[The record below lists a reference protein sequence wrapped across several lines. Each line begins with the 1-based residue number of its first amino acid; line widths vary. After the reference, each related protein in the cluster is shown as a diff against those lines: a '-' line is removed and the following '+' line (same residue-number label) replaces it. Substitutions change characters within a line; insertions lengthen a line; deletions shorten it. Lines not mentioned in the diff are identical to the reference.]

1 MEMLEETVIKAAGW
15 ARKHPVLF
23 CWIYFL
29 GYMVWFQLLERFRHP
44 VIIVHSTLDDMI
56 PFIPVFVVPY
66 LIWFFYISLTTF
78 WFFKRSREDF
88 WNVCR
93 YMLTGMVIAL
103 TIYTVL
109 PTGLQ
114 LRPEIT
120 GTDVFSG
127 LVAML
132 YQADTA
138 TNVCPSIHVMNSIAV
153 NAVVQRSNAFKHP
166 RIVKTSSYI
175 LAVAICASTV
185 LLKQHSVIDVFWAII
200 LEVLLYSLSYRPF
213 FERSTVVESKKTA

>member
-1 MEMLEETVIKAAGW
+1 MLVESVVRAAGW
-15 ARKHPVLF
+15 ARKHPVWF

-29 GYMVWFQLLERFRHP
+29 IYMGWFTALEKFREP
-44 VIIVHSTLDDMI
+44 VLIVHSRLDDII
-56 PFIPVFVVPY
+56 PFVPVFIVPY
-66 LIWFFYISLTTF
+66 LIWFFYIALVTF
-78 WFFKRSREDF
+78 WFFRHSREDF

-93 YMLTGMVIAL
+93 YMCTGMLIAL
-103 TIYTVL
+103 MIYTVL
-109 PTGLQ
+109 PTGLH
-114 LRPEIT
+114 LRPAIT
-120 GTDVFSG
+120 GSDVFSR

-132 YQADTA
+132 YHTDTS

-166 RIVKTSSYI
+166 KIVKISSYV
-175 LAVAICASTV
+175 LAIAICASTV

-213 FERSTVVESKKTA
+213 FEKSTVMESKKAV